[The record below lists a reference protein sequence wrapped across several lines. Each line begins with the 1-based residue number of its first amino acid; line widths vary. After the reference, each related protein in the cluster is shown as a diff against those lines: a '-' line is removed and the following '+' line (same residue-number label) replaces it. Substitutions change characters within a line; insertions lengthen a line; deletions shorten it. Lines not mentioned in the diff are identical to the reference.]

1 MYLKNGYQKI
11 ITKFQY
17 RRKKIGVFYRQ
28 IISYMYTYKIMNGNW
43 TKPTIEELGD
53 ASDLILGASGSNIK
67 DDNLDDGF
75 TREGISIG
83 QS

>member
-1 MYLKNGYQKI
+1 MYN
-11 ITKFQY
+11 TKA
-17 RRKKIGVFYRQ
+17 
-28 IISYMYTYKIMNGNW
+28 MNNNW

-53 ASDLILGASGSNIK
+53 ASNLILGATGSNIK

>member
-1 MYLKNGYQKI
+1 M
-11 ITKFQY
+11 TK
-17 RRKKIGVFYRQ
+17 K
-28 IISYMYTYKIMNGNW
+28 W
-43 TKPTIEELGD
+43 TKPVLEELGD
-53 ASDLILGASGSNIK
+53 ANKVILGASGSSVK

>member
-1 MYLKNGYQKI
+1 MYNVKTMDNK
-11 ITKFQY
+11 
-17 RRKKIGVFYRQ
+17 
-28 IISYMYTYKIMNGNW
+28 W
-43 TKPTIEELGD
+43 TQPTLEDLGD
-53 ASDLILGASGSNIK
+53 ANDLILGATGSNVK

>member
-1 MYLKNGYQKI
+1 
-11 ITKFQY
+11 
-17 RRKKIGVFYRQ
+17 
-28 IISYMYTYKIMNGNW
+28 MNGNW

-53 ASDLILGASGSNIK
+53 ASDLILGATGSNIK

-83 QS
+83 QKLKKLFTIIIKSSI

>member
-1 MYLKNGYQKI
+1 MFLKNGWRKI
-11 ITKFQY
+11 ITKY
-17 RRKKIGVFYRQ
+17 PYSHKLTCRQ
-28 IISYMYTYKIMNGNW
+28 TLSNMYNVINMDNKCTQ
-43 TKPTIEELGD
+43 PTLEDLGD
-53 ASDLILGASGSNIK
+53 ANDLILGATGSNVK